1 MLSSAKR
8 NCEMGI
14 NPQVLVDRTP
24 YGTPWYLYIHQSTRT
39 CQKTCLSVFPYIFQ
53 AKYVRNKKINENKL
67 VGGITTWG
75 TIWGPVYE
83 HMCKKLELADNINV
97 LPNESQL
104 CYLVQNFIRI
114 TEDG

>member
-24 YGTPWYLYIHQSTRT
+24 YGTPWYLYIYQSTRT

-67 VGGITTWG
+67 VGGTTTWG
-75 TIWGPVYE
+75 TTWGPVYE
-83 HMCKKLELADNINV
+83 
-97 LPNESQL
+97 QL
-104 CYLVQNFIRI
+104 CINQGKIKMEFYNTILYISTFLFF
-114 TEDG
+114 GS

>member
-1 MLSSAKR
+1 
-8 NCEMGI
+8 MGI
-14 NPQVLVDRTP
+14 LTNR
-24 YGTPWYLYIHQSTRT
+24 
-39 CQKTCLSVFPYIFQ
+39 
-53 AKYVRNKKINENKL
+53 KYVRNKKINENKL
-67 VGGITTWG
+67 VGGTTTWG